1 MLPVHVPGARD
12 NQGAQAKALNRR
24 RAIWTAAAVLALLY
38 GWRALTYNAP
48 ASKGKLSAGATK
60 EDVVLAAADAGA
72 SFEPLDKQYSGLQTL
87 VVVAGHAVLRAA
99 AFAGGTDLQ
108 DNDAWVL
115 EPHQAKHKE
124 QAESMIKHIRAGIA
138 VARADPAALVLFSGG
153 ATRANA
159 GPLTEATSYWLVA
172 ARLGLLE
179 SQPDVQ
185 SVERARHTSLA
196 QAQYGDYAARARF
209 DTYLERAGG
218 LDTGDLSWRV
228 LDEGFARDSYE
239 NFLFS
244 LCRFRE
250 ITGKYPERVVI
261 VGYEFKRARFVDK
274 HRAATGYPLERTH
287 YVGLPAPDEVE
298 AAAGEANTVA
308 ALVASG
314 GYGCDGSGDLQSKRS
329 RRDPFHHGV
338 GDYRDN
344 GCPEM
349 RELIGH
355 CGGAGTATL
364 LSSMPWARP
373 LDPPSSDNNAIF

>member
-1 MLPVHVPGARD
+1 MLVARVGTGARAVKPVALTHGVPSAPACTGAPCVTRCARRLNARTAASICGAKAGAVRGPTGRGPPRAPGAPAAMLPVHVPFARD
-12 NQGAQAKALNRR
+12 HQGAHAKALNRR
-24 RAIWTAAAVLALLY
+24 RAIYTAAAVLALLY

-185 SVERARHTSLA
+185 SVERARHASLA

-261 VGYEFKRARFVDK
+261 V
-274 HRAATGYPLERTH
+274 PS
-287 YVGLPAPDEVE
+287 
-298 AAAGEANTVA
+298 VA
-308 ALVASG
+308 ISYL
-314 GYGCDGSGDLQSKRS
+314 
-329 RRDPFHHGV
+329 F
-338 GDYRDN
+338 
-344 GCPEM
+344 
-349 RELIGH
+349 
-355 CGGAGTATL
+355 
-364 LSSMPWARP
+364 
-373 LDPPSSDNNAIF
+373 